1 MKKFYFE
8 MKRGL
13 WSVAM
18 LLGLLCS
25 VSLASCG
32 DDDDKPGGQSV
43 TTDNLVGRSFRCD
56 WTDIN
61 DDNLPVEEHK
71 EITFTSTTQCSIR
84 SWGYDWVWY
93 DSYEKENYNETKT
106 CSYSVSGD
114 KITLHNYPFFA
125 FGGDLELTYC
135 GDFLMEGDNIYKE

>member
-1 MKKFYFE
+1 MEKFYFE

-93 DSYEKENYNETKT
+93 
-106 CSYSVSGD
+106 
-114 KITLHNYPFFA
+114 LHNYPFFA

>member
-1 MKKFYFE
+1 MEKFYFE

-56 WTDIN
+56 WADIN

-93 DSYEKENYNETKT
+93 GSGMTLTRKKIITKLRPVHT
-106 CSYSVSGD
+106 QCPA
-114 KITLHNYPFFA
+114 TR
-125 FGGDLELTYC
+125 
-135 GDFLMEGDNIYKE
+135 